1 MCSWKVEVAVIAT
14 MDLETLDLRGD
25 DNWVFAEKDDWY
37 TPGASYSQLVDRS
50 LRGLVAREGVV
61 LVGRR

>member
-25 DNWVFAEKDDWY
+25 DNWVFAKKDDWY
-37 TPGASYSQLVDRS
+37 NRGASFSQLVDRLPLGS
-50 LRGLVAREGVV
+50 VARGGVV